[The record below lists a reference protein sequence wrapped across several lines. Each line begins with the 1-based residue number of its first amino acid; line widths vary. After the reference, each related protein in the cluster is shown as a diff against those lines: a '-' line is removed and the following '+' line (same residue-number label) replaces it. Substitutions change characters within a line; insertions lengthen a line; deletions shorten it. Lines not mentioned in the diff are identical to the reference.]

1 MKVSRDQVAAH
12 RTRILAA
19 AGRLFR
25 LRGFDDVTVAEVM
38 KDAGLT
44 HGAFYGHFS
53 SKEALIAEAVGQ
65 ALAPAA
71 GAAEAR
77 KSIAAYADG
86 YLSPRHRDDRGS
98 SCPFSCLGTEAARG
112 SADLRRAMTQSVRRQ
127 IDRFSAEA
135 KGETARE
142 KRRAAIAAW
151 SAMVGAMVLAR
162 IVDDDEAVQGNPDRD
177 ARVVAP
183 RLGERPARDRR
194 QLFLAP
200 RRLSLLRRRA
210 GPG

>member
-127 IDRFSAEA
+127 IDRFSTEA

-162 IVDDDEAVQGNPDRD
+162 IVDDD
-177 ARVVAP
+177 
-183 RLGERPARDRR
+183 
-194 QLFLAP
+194 
-200 RRLSLLRRRA
+200 RLSKEILAETRA
-210 GPG
+210 SLPFA

>member
-77 KSIAAYADG
+77 KSIAAYTDG

-112 SADLRRAMTQSVRRQ
+112 SADLRSRMTQSVRRT
-127 IDRFSAEA
+127 IELFSAEA

-162 IVDDDEAVQGNPDRD
+162 IVDDE
-177 ARVVAP
+177 
-183 RLGERPARDRR
+183 
-194 QLFLAP
+194 
-200 RRLSLLRRRA
+200 RLSKEILTETRA
-210 GPG
+210 SLPLA

>member
-1 MKVSRDQVAAH
+1 MKVSREQVSEH
-12 RTRILAA
+12 RARILAA
-19 AGRLFR
+19 ASRLFR
-25 LRGFDDVTVAEVM
+25 LRGFDEVTVADVM

-53 SKEALIAEAVGQ
+53 SKEALIAEALGQ

-71 GAAEAR
+71 GDAETP
-77 KSIAAYADG
+77 KLVAAYADG
-86 YLSPRHRDDRGS
+86 YLSRRHRDDRGS

-112 SADLRRAMTQSVRRQ
+112 SADLRRAMTESVRRQ

-135 KGETARE
+135 KGRTAHE

-162 IVDDDEAVQGNPDRD
+162 VVDDDKLSHEV
-177 ARVVAP
+177 
-183 RLGERPARDRR
+183 
-194 QLFLAP
+194 LAET
-200 RRLSLLRRRA
+200 RASLPLA
-210 GPG
+210 